1 MRFIMSFLNKLL
13 FWRRDDE
20 LEFEQIAEKE
30 LQSHERPLYPDHN
43 TAKPGE
49 MEEPSLFDEPRAD
62 ERPLLPSTRPAA
74 TAQNPRDVELI
85 NSKLDTIKAMLNSLD
100 QRMAHLERSNS
111 TEKKERLW

>member
-1 MRFIMSFLNKLL
+1 MSFLNKLL

-20 LEFEQIAEKE
+20 MEFEQIAEKE
-30 LQSHERPLYPDHN
+30 LQSHERPLFPDN
-43 TAKPGE
+43 PAKPGG

-62 ERPLLPSTRPAA
+62 ERPLVPSTRPAA

-100 QRMAHLERSNS
+100 QRMAHLERSGS
-111 TEKKERLW
+111 PEKKERLW